1 MRIKKNK
8 QAKASP
14 NGKEK
19 FLKQYFH
26 FHFVQFPLWFKNKKV
41 YDDSLKEIYEC
52 ELNQKCF
59 ISSGCHDMKLLLK
72 WK

>member
-52 ELNQKCF
+52 ELNQK
-59 ISSGCHDMKLLLK
+59 
-72 WK
+72 